1 MSEATPQLPAPPP
14 DGQYR
19 VLVIEDDPFIARLIL
34 TNLNKVNFNC
44 RVATDGIDGMAEF
57 KSWDPHLVLSDI
69 MMPGMD
75 GRQVCSIIR
84 STSMVPIIL
93 ITAADT
99 SEAELAA
106 FKAGADDYVP
116 KPFDPKLLMTRVM
129 ATMRRVYRY
138 DAQAHTPSPA
148 LTAASSSNGAG
159 TAIQAPQPS
168 APRVPWITCGMC
180 GHSAAASSFRQ
191 ENARGQR
198 LLMCPHCQEREQ
210 FTYGN
215 QPAGGAHGSS

>member
-1 MSEATPQLPAPPP
+1 MSEAAPQLPAPPA

-34 TNLNKVNFNC
+34 TNLTKVNFIG

-57 KSWDPHLVLSDI
+57 KSFDPHLVLSDI

-84 STSMVPIIL
+84 SVSMVPIIL

-116 KPFDPKLLMTRVM
+116 KPFDPKLLITRVM

-138 DAQAHTPSPA
+138 SAPSPNSQAEAPAAAQAAPA
-148 LTAASSSNGAG
+148 
-159 TAIQAPQPS
+159 PS
-168 APRVPWITCGMC
+168 AQVPWITCGMC
-180 GHSAAASSFRQ
+180 GHSAPASQFRQ

-210 FTYGN
+210 FTYGK
-215 QPAGGAHGSS
+215 QPGGAHGS